1 MELRYAKPQ
10 DVKDIANLET
20 VCFPHAEAATPESIQ
35 DRVAA
40 YPNHFLLLFDGGKL
54 VSFVNG
60 TGDG

>member
-10 DVKDIANLET
+10 DVKNIANLEA

-54 VSFVNG
+54 VSFV
-60 TGDG
+60 